1 MFCMNQPPGTNV
13 VMSVN
18 PSEVDPAQGVG
29 VGPIGGVGVAV
40 TTGVGVGV
48 HPGQGVGVT
57 HGPPVT
63 TTLSI
68 LHPVPLTLES
78 EHIRKRSLI
87 V

>member
-1 MFCMNQPPGTNV
+1 MFCMNHPPGTNV
-13 VMSVN
+13 VISVN
-18 PSEVDPAQGVG
+18 PSEVDPAHGVG
-29 VGPIGGVGVAV
+29 VTIGGVGVGVA
-40 TTGVGVGV
+40 TGVGVGV
-48 HPGQGVGVT
+48 QPTHGVGVT

>member
-1 MFCMNQPPGTNV
+1 LFCMNQPPGTNV

-18 PSEVDPAQGVG
+18 PSEVDPEQGVG
-29 VGPIGGVGVAV
+29 VGPTG
-40 TTGVGVGV
+40 GVGVGV
-48 HPGQGVGVT
+48 GDGVGVHPTHGVGVT